1 MRFQDRL
8 GHNRSMKT
16 KPACIVTGA
25 AVAWVAAVIP
35 ATTPPVSAMP
45 PFLNEWQ
52 DLYPASLTDDNLDNG
67 GGSSCQVCHAGPFGG
82 PPWNDYGW
90 SVHEE
95 FDVNGGDIVAAIL
108 AVQDLNP
115 DNDPTACSS
124 IVEIN
129 ADTQPGWTDGP
140 NNTFHFHDGSI
151 QENQPPPADVLGDL
165 DPSTSCCPADLDGDG
180 SVGITDFLALL
191 GAWGTPGGDVDG
203 DGTTGIT
210 DFLALLGAWG
220 SCS

>member
-1 MRFQDRL
+1 
-8 GHNRSMKT
+8 MKT
-16 KPACIVTGA
+16 KSACIVTGA

-95 FDVNGGDIVAAIL
+95 YDANGGDIVAAIL
-108 AVQDLNP
+108 AVQDLSP
-115 DNDPTACSS
+115 DNDPTGCSS

-129 ADTQPGWTDGP
+129 ADTQPGWTVGP
-140 NNTFHFHDGSI
+140 KNTFYFPDGSI
-151 QENQPPPADVLGDL
+151 LENQLPPAGVLGDFDL
-165 DPSTSCCPADLDGDG
+165 LMPCCPADLDGDG
-180 SVGITDFLALL
+180 EVGITDFLDLL
-191 GAWGTPGGDVDG
+191 AAWGPCPAPPQGCPADLDFDNEV
-203 DGTTGIT
+203 GIN
-210 DFLALLGAWG
+210 DFLDLLASWG
-220 SCS
+220 PCS